1 MTVSHFW
8 REPGESGGPREVW
21 GDGQSPRSGG
31 VAPPARRLLIDLT
44 PLRRSRDF
52 RHLVWGELVS
62 VLGNQL
68 TTVAVPYQVYQLTRS
83 SLAVGLVSITQ
94 LFPLIAGSL
103 LGGSVV
109 DAMDRRRLLMIAQVL
124 MAACSAG
131 LAVNADLG
139 PALWPL
145 FVLPALAAGFSG
157 LDSAGRNAIV
167 PNLVRRSE
175 VATANSIFQ
184 ALFQFGLVAGP
195 ALAGLLLAGAGV
207 RFVYWLDVASFGV
220 ALVAVFLIS
229 PQPVREPGHRPG
241 LRSVMEGLRY
251 VRGKQAIEGAYLID
265 LNAMVFGMPRAL
277 FPALAA
283 SVFGG
288 GASTLGFL
296 YAAPGAGA
304 LVGALTTGWVS
315 RIQRQGLAV
324 IIAVIAWG
332 AAITCFGL
340 VSWLPLALLL
350 LALAGCA
357 DVISAVFRST
367 IIQLAVPDALR
378 GRLAGLQIA
387 VVTGGPRVGDL
398 EAGAVAAG
406 FGNTVS
412 VVSGGLACIAGA
424 LVLARALPGF
434 RRQRME
440 PVQHEAAAPAGLGAA
455 TLTAREPG
463 ALDPPT
469 ADRHQGERC
478 RRVGARNTCSIC
490 RGFGHLQ
497 QCSRSPLSTLGG
509 GGNRTRVLQYLTRAS
524 PGAACSAFLSP
535 GDHASK
541 APTGSATVWCPA

>member
-1 MTVSHFW
+1 MSA
-8 REPGESGGPREVW
+8 RGERGGGPPSRA
-21 GDGQSPRSGG
+21 GGSPGG
-31 VAPPARRLLIDLT
+31 RPPGKKPRLLIDLS
-44 PLRRSRDF
+44 PLRRSRDL

-68 TTVAVPYQVYQLTRS
+68 TTVAVPYQVYQLTHS
-83 SLAVGLVSITQ
+83 SLDVGLVSVTQ

-103 LGGSVV
+103 LGGSEV
-109 DAMDRRRLLMIAQVL
+109 DAMDRRRLLMLAQVL

-139 PALWPL
+139 TALWPL
-145 FVLPALAAGFSG
+145 FVLPALSAGFSG

-175 VATANSIFQ
+175 VSSANAIFQ

-207 RFVYWLDVASFGV
+207 RFVYWLDVAGFGV
-220 ALVAVFLIS
+220 ALLAVFLIS
-229 PQPVREPGHRPG
+229 PQPPGEGARRPG
-241 LRSVMEGLRY
+241 LHSIVEGLRF
-251 VRGKQAIEGAYLID
+251 VHGRQAIQGAYLID
-265 LNAMVFGMPRAL
+265 INAMVFGMPRAL
-277 FPALAA
+277 FPALALTR
-283 SVFGG
+283 FGG

-324 IIAVIAWG
+324 IVAVIGWG
-332 AAITCFGL
+332 VAITCFGL
-340 VSWLPLALLL
+340 VSWLPLALAL

-367 IIQLAVPDALR
+367 IIQLAVPDSLR

-398 EAGAVAAG
+398 EAGAVAAA
-406 FGNTVS
+406 FGDTVS

-424 LVLARALPGF
+424 LLLARALPGF
-434 RRQRME
+434 RRQRMD
-440 PVQHEAAAPAGLGAA
+440 PVHREAPAPAELGAA
-455 TLTAREPG
+455 TSAEKSVALTG
-463 ALDPPT
+463 
-469 ADRHQGERC
+469 Q
-478 RRVGARNTCSIC
+478 
-490 RGFGHLQ
+490 
-497 QCSRSPLSTLGG
+497 
-509 GGNRTRVLQYLTRAS
+509 RT
-524 PGAACSAFLSP
+524 
-535 GDHASK
+535 
-541 APTGSATVWCPA
+541 WN

>member
-1 MTVSHFW
+1 VS
-8 REPGESGGPREVW
+8 EPTGRPAR
-21 GDGQSPRSGG
+21 
-31 VAPPARRLLIDLT
+31 AARRLLIDLT

-52 RHLVWGELVS
+52 RRLVAGELVS

-68 TTVAVPYQVYQLTRS
+68 TTVAIPYQVYQLTRS
-83 SLAVGLVSITQ
+83 SLDVGLVSVTQ
-94 LFPLIAGSL
+94 LVPLIAGSL

-109 DAMDRRRLLMIAQVL
+109 DAMDRRRLLMAAQVL

-131 LAVNADLG
+131 LAVNADLDPSR

-167 PNLVRRSE
+167 PNMVRRSE
-175 VATANSIFQ
+175 VSTANAIFQ

-207 RFVYWLDVASFGV
+207 RFVYWMDVASFGA
-220 ALVAVFLIS
+220 ALLAVFLIS
-229 PQPVREPGHRPG
+229 PQPAGEGARRPG
-241 LRSVMEGLRY
+241 LRSILEGLAF
-251 VRGKQAIEGAYLID
+251 VRGRQAIQGAYLID
-265 LNAMVFGMPRAL
+265 INAMVFGMPRAL
-277 FPALAA
+277 FPALAV
-283 SVFGG
+283 SGFGG

-304 LVGALTTGWVS
+304 LAGALTTGWVS

-324 IIAVIAWG
+324 IVAVIAWG
-332 AAITCFGL
+332 AAVAAFGL
-340 VSWLPLALLL
+340 VSWLPLALVL

-357 DVISAVFRST
+357 DVVSAVFRST

-398 EAGAVAAG
+398 EAGAVASG

-424 LVLARALPGF
+424 LVLARVLPGF
-434 RRQRME
+434 RRQRTE
-440 PVQHEAAAPAGLGAA
+440 PGQHEATATEGSPTKGSPTEGSPTKGAPA
-455 TLTAREPG
+455 
-463 ALDPPT
+463 
-469 ADRHQGERC
+469 
-478 RRVGARNTCSIC
+478 
-490 RGFGHLQ
+490 
-497 QCSRSPLSTLGG
+497 
-509 GGNRTRVLQYLTRAS
+509 
-524 PGAACSAFLSP
+524 
-535 GDHASK
+535 
-541 APTGSATVWCPA
+541 